1 MSSNAT
7 PRAGDDEARPRRVPV
22 TAMLLPLLLSVIAPA
37 SLLAPVGA
45 QDDDPGYAPE
55 DLWSDEY
62 ASQTF
67 PWGNPQ
73 DERVQFR
80 MYHDYFTMK
89 DRMQFLADRN
99 PDIISFH
106 EGLIGGINSRGNEM
120 GSDDYEG
127 WYYNHAS
134 PWVKIT
140 ADVTGGDCNDFVG
153 DCGNYA
159 DRPDVMFV
167 GNHHA
172 REWMSYTVPML
183 FIETVVYY
191 YGQAGVDND
200 GDGLIDEDGWDGIDN
215 DGDCWMLNASL
226 QDYNGDGVACG
237 PGDLGVDEDFSEQFI
252 TDLVNSR
259 EIYVIPMLNVDGN
272 RYDREEY
279 CGETAWENCRTSGWR
294 KNLRDN
300 TVTGVTPLPDID
312 EEVDEGCDG
321 GEAATQ
327 GVESARGQHA
337 GGDRGHRGDRGGAR
351 EAAVDDAEL
360 ADQLAGAEDGDEVLA
375 DGDGELAQ
383 LIFARQLAVQEQM
396 HNLKEAALLGKL
408 LDRVAP
414 VLEDSLVPID
424 VGDRALAGGGIGK
437 SGVIGHEP
445 EVILGGLD
453 LPEHDGGQGAIHQV
467 NIVRFTSAMISDR
480 YRFFRHSG
488 AA

>member
-1 MSSNAT
+1 
-7 PRAGDDEARPRRVPV
+7 
-22 TAMLLPLLLSVIAPA
+22 MLLPLLLSVIAPA

-183 FIETVVYY
+183 FIETVV
-191 YGQAGVDND
+191 
-200 GDGLIDEDGWDGIDN
+200 
-215 DGDCWMLNASL
+215 
-226 QDYNGDGVACG
+226 
-237 PGDLGVDEDFSEQFI
+237 
-252 TDLVNSR
+252 
-259 EIYVIPMLNVDGN
+259 
-272 RYDREEY
+272 
-279 CGETAWENCRTSGWR
+279 
-294 KNLRDN
+294 
-300 TVTGVTPLPDID
+300 
-312 EEVDEGCDG
+312 
-321 GEAATQ
+321 
-327 GVESARGQHA
+327 
-337 GGDRGHRGDRGGAR
+337 
-351 EAAVDDAEL
+351 
-360 ADQLAGAEDGDEVLA
+360 
-375 DGDGELAQ
+375 
-383 LIFARQLAVQEQM
+383 
-396 HNLKEAALLGKL
+396 
-408 LDRVAP
+408 
-414 VLEDSLVPID
+414 
-424 VGDRALAGGGIGK
+424 
-437 SGVIGHEP
+437 
-445 EVILGGLD
+445 
-453 LPEHDGGQGAIHQV
+453 
-467 NIVRFTSAMISDR
+467 
-480 YRFFRHSG
+480 
-488 AA
+488 